1 MDMQIFIQYPKTIY
15 IKSNGPRIKMLE
27 NSATSSKKAIL
38 ENYAIKKK
46 AKYSISGTLL
56 AFMKN
61 PAQQTFP
68 PLPAFKK
75 PAILYRQSQESFLRE
90 LPLGPSL

>member
-1 MDMQIFIQYPKTIY
+1 MDMQIFIQYPKSIY

-27 NSATSSKKAIL
+27 NSTTSSKKAIL

-46 AKYSISGTLL
+46 SKYSISRTLL

-61 PAQQTFP
+61 PVQQTFLP
-68 PLPAFKK
+68 PPG
-75 PAILYRQSQESFLRE
+75 I
-90 LPLGPSL
+90 

>member
-46 AKYSISGTLL
+46 SKYSISRTLL

-61 PAQQTFP
+61 PVQQTFLP
-68 PLPAFKK
+68 PPG
-75 PAILYRQSQESFLRE
+75 I
-90 LPLGPSL
+90 

>member
-27 NSATSSKKAIL
+27 NSTTSSKKAIL

-46 AKYSISGTLL
+46 SKIFHIWNASGVHEESCAADLSS
-56 AFMKN
+56 
-61 PAQQTFP
+61 P
-68 PLPAFKK
+68 PG
-75 PAILYRQSQESFLRE
+75 I
-90 LPLGPSL
+90 

>member
-1 MDMQIFIQYPKTIY
+1 
-15 IKSNGPRIKMLE
+15 
-27 NSATSSKKAIL
+27 
-38 ENYAIKKK
+38 
-46 AKYSISGTLL
+46 
-56 AFMKN
+56 MKN

>member
-1 MDMQIFIQYPKTIY
+1 
-15 IKSNGPRIKMLE
+15 MLE

-46 AKYSISGTLL
+46 AKYSISRTLL

-61 PAQQTFP
+61 PVQQTFLP
-68 PLPAFKK
+68 PPG
-75 PAILYRQSQESFLRE
+75 I
-90 LPLGPSL
+90 

>member
-1 MDMQIFIQYPKTIY
+1 MNMQIFIQYPKTIY

-46 AKYSISGTLL
+46 SKYSISGTLL

-61 PAQQTFP
+61 PAQQTFLP
-68 PLPAFKK
+68 PPG
-75 PAILYRQSQESFLRE
+75 I
-90 LPLGPSL
+90 

>member
-46 AKYSISGTLL
+46 AKYSISRTLL

-61 PAQQTFP
+61 PVQQTFLP
-68 PLPAFKK
+68 PPG
-75 PAILYRQSQESFLRE
+75 I
-90 LPLGPSL
+90 